1 MNAVRLDPARFAGR
15 HEGREVGLY
24 TLRGPD
30 GFEVSVCNLGAKILQ
45 ILVPDGQGGA
55 TDVALGHD
63 SLDQLLSGLPSVG
76 AFVGRY
82 ANRIANARFTLDG
95 QTHQLSA
102 NDGPH
107 CLHGGTV
114 GSRQRV
120 FDVRDSAGDQL
131 DLALAFAHGEQGFP
145 GRLSLALRYRVE
157 APGTL
162 VIEYRAQ
169 CEAQATVANFTSHG
183 FFNLAG
189 HAAGNVRGHRFTL
202 PATQFLPVDAGRIP
216 QGAPASVAGRALD
229 FRRGRTLAE
238 ALARDDAQLDVI
250 APRGIDHAF
259 LTPLKSP
266 GALQLQARVDEPV
279 SGRWLEVW
287 STEPSV
293 QFYAGGA
300 LDGSL
305 PKHAG
310 KGGAVYGPFAGFC
323 LEPQHYPDAPNR
335 PDFPSTVLRPG
346 QTRHGRLEYRF
357 GTLAADDRQRV

>member
-1 MNAVRLDPARFAGR
+1 MNAMRLDPARFAGR
-15 HEGREVGLY
+15 HEGQEVALY
-24 TLRGPD
+24 TLCGPD
-30 GFEVSVCNLGAKILQ
+30 GFEVAVCNLGAKILQ

-82 ANRIANARFTLDG
+82 ANRIADARFTLDG

-120 FDVRDSAGDQL
+120 FDVRQATQDQL
-131 DLALAFAHGEQGFP
+131 DLTLTFEDGEQGFP
-145 GRLSLALRYRVE
+145 GRLLLDLSYRLV
-157 APGTL
+157 APATL
-162 VIEYRAQ
+162 VIEYSAH
-169 CEAQATVANFTSHG
+169 CEGRATVANFTSHG

-189 HAAGNVRGHRFTL
+189 HAAGDVRAHRFTL
-202 PATQFLPVDAGRIP
+202 PATHFLPTSAGRIP
-216 QGAPASVAGRALD
+216 QAGPPVAVVGRALD
-229 FRRGRTLAE
+229 FRQGRSLAQ
-238 ALARDDAQLDVI
+238 ALAMDDAQLAI
-250 APRGIDHAF
+250 ITPRGIDHAF
-259 LTPLKSP
+259 LTPVQAA
-266 GALQLQARVDEPV
+266 GELQWQARVDEPV

-323 LEPQHYPDAPNR
+323 LEPQYYPDAPNR

-346 QTRHGRLEYRF
+346 ETRSGRMEYRF
-357 GTLAADDRQRV
+357 GQRAAPPAA